1 MPNILVTGSNG
12 QVGLELQALAKEY
25 SYNFYF
31 ADKNTLDIT
40 QKELIERAL
49 DFYFDHT
56 DSITAQKISDDVA
69 SGKEKVHNADDVFSE
84 LGLE

>member
-1 MPNILVTGSNG
+1 MSVVKKLISFDSAVAEE
-12 QVGLELQALAKEY
+12 LETLSK
-25 SYNFYF
+25 
-31 ADKNTLDIT
+31 TLDIT

-56 DSITAQKISDDVA
+56 DSITAQKISDDVV
-69 SGKEKVHNADDVFSE
+69 SGKEKVHDADDVFKE

>member
-1 MPNILVTGSNG
+1 MSVVKKLISFDSV
-12 QVGLELQALAKEY
+12 VAEELESLSK
-25 SYNFYF
+25 
-31 ADKNTLDIT
+31 TLDIT

-56 DSITAQKISDDVA
+56 DSITAQKLSDDVA
-69 SGKEKVHNADDVFSE
+69 SGNVKVHDADDVFAE

>member
-1 MPNILVTGSNG
+1 MSVVKKLISFDSV
-12 QVGLELQALAKEY
+12 VAEELESLSK
-25 SYNFYF
+25 
-31 ADKNTLDIT
+31 TLDIT

-56 DSITAQKISDDVA
+56 DSITAQKISDDVVA
-69 SGKEKVHNADDVFSE
+69 GKNKVHNADDVFAE

>member
-1 MPNILVTGSNG
+1 MSIVKKLISFDSAVAEE
-12 QVGLELQALAKEY
+12 LESLSK
-25 SYNFYF
+25 
-31 ADKNTLDIT
+31 TLDVT

-56 DSITAQKISDDVA
+56 DSITAQKISDDIRA
-69 SGKEKVHNADDVFSE
+69 GKEKVHDADDVFVE

>member
-1 MPNILVTGSNG
+1 MCRYIKGYKMSVVKKLISFDSV
-12 QVGLELQALAKEY
+12 VAEELESLSK
-25 SYNFYF
+25 
-31 ADKNTLDIT
+31 TLDIT

-56 DSITAQKISDDVA
+56 DSMTAQKISDDVV
-69 SGKEKVHNADDVFSE
+69 SGKMKTYDADDIFAE

>member
-1 MPNILVTGSNG
+1 MGVVKKLISLDSAVAHE
-12 QVGLELQALAKEY
+12 LE
-25 SYNFYF
+25 
-31 ADKNTLDIT
+31 TLSKTLNIT

-56 DSITAQKISDDVA
+56 DSITAQKISDDIA
-69 SGKEKVHNADDVFSE
+69 LGKEKVHDANKVFKE

>member
-1 MPNILVTGSNG
+1 MASVKKLISFDASVANE
-12 QVGLELQALAKEY
+12 LEFVAK
-25 SYNFYF
+25 
-31 ADKNTLDIT
+31 TLEIS

-56 DSITAQKISDDVA
+56 DSLTAQKISQDICAGVEAVYDA
-69 SGKEKVHNADDVFSE
+69 NTVFDE

>member
-1 MPNILVTGSNG
+1 MSVVKKLISFDSV
-12 QVGLELQALAKEY
+12 VAEELESLSK
-25 SYNFYF
+25 
-31 ADKNTLDIT
+31 TLDIT

-56 DSITAQKISDDVA
+56 DSMTAQKISDDIQE
-69 SGKEKVHNADDVFSE
+69 GREKVHDADDVFAN

>member
-1 MPNILVTGSNG
+1 MSVVKKLISFDSVIAEE
-12 QVGLELQALAKEY
+12 LESLSK
-25 SYNFYF
+25 
-31 ADKNTLDIT
+31 TLDIT

-56 DSITAQKISDDVA
+56 DSITAQSLSDDVA
-69 SGKEKVHNADDVFSE
+69 SGKVKVHNADDVFAE